1 MQTIFFLSGKSNL
14 STLIRNI
21 GDNLNKSKVKVNC
34 LKYKTFVKSF
44 NLEKLELVR
53 MDIEG
58 YEQFLIPQILE
69 TTPNCNILF
78 EVHSVNYEEK
88 FNF

>member
-1 MQTIFFLSGKSNL
+1 
-14 STLIRNI
+14 
-21 GDNLNKSKVKVNC
+21 
-34 LKYKTFVKSF
+34 
-44 NLEKLELVR
+44 

-88 FNF
+88 FKNFFIQ